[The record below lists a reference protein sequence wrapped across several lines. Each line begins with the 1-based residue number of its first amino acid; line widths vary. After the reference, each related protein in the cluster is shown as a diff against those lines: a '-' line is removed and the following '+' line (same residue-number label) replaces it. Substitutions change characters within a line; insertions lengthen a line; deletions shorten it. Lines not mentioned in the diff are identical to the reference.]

1 MYEIDVLHDY
11 FLVQITPDMEK
22 FKKLGISGDLLR
34 AIADEGFTEPSE
46 IQEKAIPHVVA
57 GKDVVGSAATGSGK
71 TLAFG
76 AAIVDRVSH
85 TRKIQ
90 ALIMAPTRE
99 LAEQVSH
106 SLKKYSKYKHLS
118 VATIYGGVDIKPQM
132 YALREADVVVGT
144 PGRLLDH
151 LQRGTIDLST
161 VKVLILDEA
170 DRMLDMGFINDVEAI
185 IKNCPLER
193 QTLLFSATMSPD
205 IKHLSR
211 KYLKD
216 PIDVSVESYVD
227 ASKLRQIYYDVP
239 KHGKFSLLVHLL
251 KEEQAG
257 LVMVFCNTRR
267 NADFVSKNL
276 QRMQIDAM
284 ALHGGLTQNKRN
296 RIMEKFK
303 SGHAVILVCTDVAAR
318 GLDIKNV
325 SHVYNY
331 DIPKNPKEYVHRIG
345 RTARA
350 GKDGIAI
357 NVVSERD
364 YDNFRRVM
372 LNDELTIQKEELPQF
387 ETIMIRF
394 NDSGREGGFRGGRG
408 GDRGFRGRGDRTYRR
423 DRRDQGEG
431 ERGPRPRW
439 RRENRR

>member
-1 MYEIDVLHDY
+1 
-11 FLVQITPDMEK
+11 MEK

-34 AIADEGFTEPSE
+34 AIEESRYSEPSE
-46 IQEKAIPHVVA
+46 IQQKAIPHVIA

-76 AAIVDRVSH
+76 AAIVDRVNH
-85 TRKIQ
+85 EEKVQ
-90 ALIMAPTRE
+90 ALIMTPTRE
-99 LAEQVSH
+99 LAEQVSQ
-106 SLKKYSKYKHLS
+106 SLKKYARYKKL
-118 VATIYGGVDIKPQM
+118 VIATVYGGVDIKNQM
-132 YALREADVVVGT
+132 HELRYADVVVGT

-151 LQRGTIDLST
+151 LQRGTLDLEN

-170 DRMLDMGFINDVEAI
+170 DRMLDMGFIQDVETI
-185 IKNCPLER
+185 IKNCPVER

-211 KYLKD
+211 KYLHD

-227 ASKLRQIYYDVP
+227 PSKLRQVYYDVP
-239 KHGKFSLLVHLL
+239 KHNKFSLLVHLL
-251 KEEQAG
+251 KQEQTG

-267 NADFVSKNL
+267 NADFVAKNL
-276 QRMQIDAM
+276 FRMNVDAT

-303 SGHAVILVCTDVAAR
+303 SGNTVILVCTDVAAR

-357 NVVSERD
+357 NIVSDRD

-372 LNDELTIQKEELPQF
+372 MNDELKIDQQQLPQF
-387 ETIMIRF
+387 ETVMIRF
-394 NDSGREGGFRGGRG
+394 RENEGNRGYGGGDRGGRG
-408 GDRGFRGRGDRTYRR
+408 GYGGRGGGRYRDRGERREGDGGYK
-423 DRRDQGEG
+423 
-431 ERGPRPRW
+431 PRW
-439 RRENRR
+439 RHNRR

>member
-1 MYEIDVLHDY
+1 
-11 FLVQITPDMEK
+11 MEK

-34 AIADEGFTEPSE
+34 AIQDSKYTEPSE
-46 IQEKAIPHVVA
+46 IQEKAIPYVVQ
-57 GKDVVGSAATGSGK
+57 GRDVVGSAATGSGK

-76 AAIVDRVSH
+76 AAIVDRIAH
-85 TRKIQ
+85 TEKIQ

-99 LAEQVSH
+99 LAEQVSQ
-106 SLKKYSKYKHLS
+106 SLKKYARYKKLNI
-118 VATIYGGVDIKPQM
+118 ATIYGGVDIKPQM
-132 YALREADVVVGT
+132 RDLRYADVVVGT

-151 LQRGTIDLST
+151 LQRGTIELKH

-170 DRMLDMGFINDVEAI
+170 DRMLDMGFIEDVETI
-185 IKNCPLER
+185 IKNCPKER
-193 QTLLFSATMSPD
+193 QTLLFSATMSQD

-211 KYLKD
+211 KYLHD
-216 PIDVSVESYVD
+216 AVDVSVESYVD
-227 ASKLRQIYYDVP
+227 ASKLTQVYYDVP

-251 KEEQAG
+251 KQERSG

-267 NADFVSKNL
+267 NADFVAKNL
-276 QRMQIDAM
+276 YKMQIDAM

-303 SGHAVILVCTDVAAR
+303 SGQAVILVCTDVAAR

-350 GKDGIAI
+350 GKDGIAV

-364 YDNFRRVM
+364 YDNFRRI
-372 LNDELTIQKEELPQF
+372 LLDDELKIDKVELPEF
-387 ETIMIRF
+387 ESIMIRF
-394 NDSGREGGFRGGRG
+394 DDRGDREGRGGFGGRGRSGGFGGRG
-408 GDRGFRGRGDRTYRR
+408 GGRYRDRGQQESRTGDYK
-423 DRRDQGEG
+423 
-431 ERGPRPRW
+431 PRW
-439 RRENRR
+439 RHDRGRR